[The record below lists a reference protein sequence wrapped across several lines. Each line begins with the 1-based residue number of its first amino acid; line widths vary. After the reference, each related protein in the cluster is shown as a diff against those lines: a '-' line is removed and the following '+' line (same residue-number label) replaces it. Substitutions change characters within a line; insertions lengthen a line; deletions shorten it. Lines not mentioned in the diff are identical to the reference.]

1 MKIVWCL
8 MVGACLPAVSIAQTA
23 AQPQTPATAPT
34 SAATQPVVMHFSPGT
49 LLRVQLETP
58 IDAKKAH
65 AGDQVLAKTTDDLNS
80 VPPGI
85 ATKGC
90 KILGHIVEVT
100 PHQGE
105 SPSKLRIVF
114 DKMILKND
122 SGMALPAT
130 IQAVGFGEPS
140 QTTTSEVPLNA
151 GAPGSYIGQKMPG
164 SNSGDAKEAKL
175 AFNSQGAIGMSGVSL
190 SAGSARDSVLAS
202 NKHNI
207 KLETGM
213 QMILRTD

>member
-8 MVGACLPAVSIAQTA
+8 LVGACLPAVSFAQTA

-34 SAATQPVVMHFSPGT
+34 STATQPVVMHFSPGT
-49 LLRVQLETP
+49 LIRAQLETP
-58 IDAKKAH
+58 IDAKRARV
-65 AGDQVLAKTTDDLNS
+65 GDQVLARTTDDLNS

-90 KILGHIVEVT
+90 TILGHIVEVS
-100 PHQGE
+100 PHQGA

-130 IQAVGFGEPS
+130 IQAVGFK
-140 QTTTSEVPLNA
+140 NA
-151 GAPGSYIGQKMPG
+151 RLKFGRRKRSKASFQLPRRHWHVRSVIEYGICSRFSSYLEQAQHKTG
-164 SNSGDAKEAKL
+164 NRDADDPAHRLK
-175 AFNSQGAIGMSGVSL
+175 
-190 SAGSARDSVLAS
+190 
-202 NKHNI
+202 
-207 KLETGM
+207 
-213 QMILRTD
+213 